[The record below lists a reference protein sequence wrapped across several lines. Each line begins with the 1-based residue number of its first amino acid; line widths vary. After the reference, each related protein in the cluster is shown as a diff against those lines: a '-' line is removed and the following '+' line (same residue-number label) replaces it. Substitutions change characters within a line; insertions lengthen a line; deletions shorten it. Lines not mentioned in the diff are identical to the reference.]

1 MLLGSQLG
9 DVMARV
15 DVEAAIDAT
24 HSADAEER
32 RLRPDARLR
41 RNARRILARYRRTGQ
56 VSLNTH

>member
-1 MLLGSQLG
+1 
-9 DVMARV
+9 MARV